1 MRRVNVPM
9 VKQNEHTIKWPKL
22 IQGTLI
28 QRYQRFKAD
37 VKQRNGHVVTAHC
50 PNSGSMLG
58 CSEPGRPVY
67 LSRHNSPKR
76 QLKYTWEMIE
86 MPTSL
91 VGVNTWV
98 PNLLV
103 KESIIQNK
111 IRALRG
117 YERIRAEI
125 RYGQNSRIDLLLE
138 KGENRCF
145 VEVKNCTL
153 VEDGLAYFPD
163 AVTSRGLKHL
173 LELQKELRKGSRCVM
188 LYLVQR
194 MDAKRFRPADHIDP
208 TYGVELRR
216 AFGNGVEILVYDVFL
231 GLEGISLKKQLP
243 YDL

>member
-1 MRRVNVPM
+1 MSVPM
-9 VKQNEHTIKWPKL
+9 LGQAEHTIKWPKL
-22 IQGTLI
+22 VEGTLI

-37 VKQRNGHVVTAHC
+37 VRQRNGHVVTAHC

-67 LSRHNSPKR
+67 LSRHNHPKR

-103 KESIIQNK
+103 KESITRKK
-111 IRALRG
+111 IRPLRG
-117 YERIRAEI
+117 YETMRSEV

-138 KGENRCF
+138 RDEARCF

-153 VEDGLAYFPD
+153 VEDGVAYFPD

-173 LELQKELRKGSRCVM
+173 LELRKELTKGSRCIM
-188 LYLVQR
+188 FYLVQR
-194 MDAKRFRPADHIDP
+194 MDAKRFSPADHIDP
-208 TYGVELRR
+208 AYGEQLRR
-216 AFGNGVEILVYDVFL
+216 AFRSGVEILVFDVFL
-231 GLEGISLKKQLP
+231 SLEGISINRRLP
-243 YDL
+243 FDL

>member
-1 MRRVNVPM
+1 
-9 VKQNEHTIKWPKL
+9 
-22 IQGTLI
+22 
-28 QRYQRFKAD
+28 
-37 VKQRNGHVVTAHC
+37 
-50 PNSGSMLG
+50 
-58 CSEPGRPVY
+58 
-67 LSRHNSPKR
+67 
-76 QLKYTWEMIE
+76 MIE

-103 KESIIQNK
+103 KESIIQKK
-111 IRALRG
+111 IRPLRG
-117 YERIRAEI
+117 YERIRTEV

-173 LELQKELRKGSRCVM
+173 LELQKELRKGSRSFM
-188 LYLVQR
+188 FYLVQR

-208 TYGVELRR
+208 AYGEELRR

-231 GLEGISLKKQLP
+231 DLEGISIKRQLP
-243 YDL
+243 FEL

>member
-1 MRRVNVPM
+1 MRR
-9 VKQNEHTIKWPKL
+9 KNEHTIEWPRL

-37 VKQRNGHVVTAHC
+37 VKQRNGYIVTAHC

-67 LSRHNSPKR
+67 LSRHNHPQRK
-76 QLKYTWEMIE
+76 LKYTWEMIE

-103 KESIIQNK
+103 KESITRKK
-111 IRALRG
+111 IKPLRG
-117 YERIRAEI
+117 YETIRAEV

-138 KGENRCF
+138 SAEKRCF

-153 VEDGLAYFPD
+153 VEDGVGYFPD
-163 AVTSRGLKHL
+163 AVTARGLKHL
-173 LELQKELRKGSRCVM
+173 VELQKEIRKGSRCVM

-194 MDAKRFRPADHIDP
+194 MDAKRFSPADQIDP
-208 TYGVELRR
+208 AYGEELRR
-216 AFGNGVEILVYDVFL
+216 AFRNGVEILVYDVFL
-231 GLEGISLKKQLP
+231 NLGGISINRRLP
-243 YDL
+243 FEL

>member
-1 MRRVNVPM
+1 MRG
-9 VKQNEHTIKWPKL
+9 QDEHTIKWPRL

-37 VKQRNGHVVTAHC
+37 VKQRNGHIVTAHC

-67 LSRHNSPKR
+67 LSRHNHPKR
-76 QLKYTWEMIE
+76 TLKYTWEMIE

-103 KESIIQNK
+103 KESIIRKK
-111 IRALRG
+111 IRPLRG
-117 YERIRAEI
+117 YETIRTEV

-138 KGENRCF
+138 RAEKRCF

-153 VEDGLAYFPD
+153 VEDSAGYFPD
-163 AVTSRGLKHL
+163 AVTARGLKHL
-173 LELQKELRKGSRCVM
+173 VELQKELRKGSRCVM

-208 TYGVELRR
+208 AYGEELRR
-216 AFGNGVEILVYDVFL
+216 AFRNGVEILVYDVFL
-231 GLEGISLKKQLP
+231 NLEGISINRRLP
-243 YDL
+243 CDL